1 MTRIN
6 LNSIIIDFPEKP
18 SKIWDHDNGY
28 IFHDYRAK
36 AYFLGNEI
44 GHITVS
50 IALAYPENE
59 RNDFWFCKKGKK
71 TIARPVAV
79 FQETAKAYRGQGI
92 NVKLLK
98 LVNKIVKARFNEP
111 LASDTTFV
119 GNADYQ
125 WKEKNYAERPG
136 IRTWEKLQKERLAYL
151 KLYKDNPRWIM
162 Y

>member
-6 LNSIIIDFPEKP
+6 LNSITINFPNEP
-18 SKIWDHDNGY
+18 SKIWNNDPRY
-28 IFHDYRAK
+28 IFQDYRAK
-36 AYFLGNEI
+36 AYFLGDEI

-59 RNDFWFCKKGKK
+59 RNDFWFHKKGKK
-71 TIARPVAV
+71 SLARPVAV
-79 FQETAKAYRGQGI
+79 FQETERAYRGQGI
-92 NVKLLK
+92 NVKMLK
-98 LVNKIVKARFNEP
+98 LVNRIVKARFNEP

-125 WKEKNYAERPG
+125 WKEKNYAEHPA
-136 IRTWEKLQKERLAYL
+136 IRTWEKLQEERLAYFRP
-151 KLYKDNPRWIM
+151 YKDIPRWIM